1 MDIFIHYDY
10 DIGTVLFENFFLLID
25 GWSLIG
31 TRFILEALHLLSIK
45 SKTFFF
51 LKIKVKEANTVT
63 KLIVSVKG
71 GTWLI
76 F

>member
-1 MDIFIHYDY
+1 MGTIF
-10 DIGTVLFENFFLLID
+10 FEYFFLILD
-25 GWSLIG
+25 GWLLIG
-31 TRFILEALHLLSIK
+31 MRFILEALHLLFIK

-63 KLIVSVKG
+63 KLIVIVKG
-71 GTWLI
+71 GTWLL